1 MKILEEK
8 TFLHLSEQ
16 DCIQIQNQLSS
27 KVIQKNKIP
36 LEKIQI
42 VAGVDTA
49 YWMENKK
56 EMAVCCIVVIDVK
69 QKVIIEKQHSVGE
82 IYFPYLPG
90 CLAFREL
97 PLIMETA
104 KKLNTIP
111 QLFLF
116 DGNGMLHPRK
126 MGLATHASFYLE
138 VPTMGIA
145 KKYFSVEGATFTIPE
160 NFSGAYSDI
169 VKNGE
174 VLGRAVR
181 THQNVKP
188 IFVSVGNDIDI
199 DTATNLTMLLT
210 EKQSHI
216 PIPTRY
222 ADLETHKK
230 RKAYTAN
237 SI

>member
-1 MKILEEK
+1 M
-8 TFLHLSEQ
+8 
-16 DCIQIQNQLSS
+16 
-27 KVIQKNKIP
+27 
-36 LEKIQI
+36 
-42 VAGVDTA
+42 
-49 YWMENKK
+49 
-56 EMAVCCIVVIDVK
+56 
-69 QKVIIEKQHSVGE
+69 
-82 IYFPYLPG
+82 
-90 CLAFREL
+90 
-97 PLIMETA
+97 
-104 KKLNTIP
+104 
-111 QLFLF
+111 
-116 DGNGMLHPRK
+116 
-126 MGLATHASFYLE
+126 
-138 VPTMGIA
+138 
-145 KKYFSVEGATFTIPE
+145 EGATFTIPE